1 MKMVLEF
8 LEAILT
14 TIGII
19 IVCLFAL
26 IFSLALGIPI
36 LIAIGVVE
44 FIKWIF
50 NSIFD
55 TIDWIIGK
63 NEKV

>member
-1 MKMVLEF
+1 MKTVLEF

-36 LIAIGVVE
+36 LIAIGVAE
-44 FIKWIF
+44 FIKWVF

-55 TIDWIIGK
+55 TIDWIIGE

>member
-8 LEAILT
+8 LEAIIT
-14 TIGII
+14 TIGIVI
-19 IVCLFAL
+19 ICLFAL

-44 FIKWIF
+44 FIKWVF

-55 TIDWIIGK
+55 TIDWIIGE

>member
-1 MKMVLEF
+1 MVLEF

-44 FIKWIF
+44 FIKWVF

-55 TIDWIIGK
+55 TIDWIFGE

>member
-36 LIAIGVVE
+36 LIAIGVIE
-44 FIKWIF
+44 FIKWVFI
-50 NSIFD
+50 SIFD

>member
-8 LEAILT
+8 LEAILI

-44 FIKWIF
+44 FIKWVF

>member
-44 FIKWIF
+44 FIKWVF

-55 TIDWIIGK
+55 TIDWIIGE